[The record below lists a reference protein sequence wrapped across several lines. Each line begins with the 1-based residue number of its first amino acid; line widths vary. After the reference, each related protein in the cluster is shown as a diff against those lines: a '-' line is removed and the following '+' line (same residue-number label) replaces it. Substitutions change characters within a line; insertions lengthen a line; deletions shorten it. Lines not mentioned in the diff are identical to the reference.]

1 MGFRDSVGSALNK
14 GTQAAGR
21 AAGTVAGSVGS
32 AWNRGTA
39 AAGRAADT
47 AKIKSKLSDAQG
59 RWHEAA
65 AKLGESLY
73 DEVKANPELAAGRED
88 ILAEMDALDQEI
100 AETQAE
106 LDRISQAGVQAKVD
120 AGRICGECGAELKP
134 GMKFC
139 PGCGAPV
146 PQPSEAVEAAEE
158 EAVEAAEAEAEAE
171 EAVETEE
178 AAEEVAEEAEP
189 AAEEPA
195 AAEETAEEGAEAEEE

>member
-14 GTQAAGR
+14 GTQAAGK

-73 DEVKANPELAAGRED
+73 DEVKANPELASGRED
-88 ILAEMDALDQEI
+88 ILAEMSVIEQEI
-100 AETQAE
+100 ADTQAE

-120 AGRICGECGAELKP
+120 AGRICGECGAELKA

-139 PGCGAPV
+139 PSCGAPV
-146 PQPSEAVEAAEE
+146 PQPSEAEE
-158 EAVEAAEAEAEAE
+158 ETAEEAAEAEAE
-171 EAVETEE
+171 ETEE
-178 AAEEVAEEAEP
+178 E
-189 AAEEPA
+189 
-195 AAEETAEEGAEAEEE
+195 